1 MGATIGRAGA
11 NCKREHTGL
20 GRVMDFAEADIWIFD
35 LDNTLYPPEMALFPQ
50 IEARMTE
57 WVMRMLS
64 VEREAADRLR
74 RD

>member
-1 MGATIGRAGA
+1 
-11 NCKREHTGL
+11 
-20 GRVMDFAEADIWIFD
+20 MDFAEADIWIFD

-64 VEREAADRLR
+64 VEREAAGPAAI
-74 RD
+74 